1 MVKILESFKDLG
13 MLLQLL
19 SWHWMLHSNDVLI
32 LVKNTVGKNHNFL
45 PQDTLPSI
53 SRPIHQPTPLQK
65 SIKPTSVHSQNKPVL
80 MSASKGS
87 FVCTPNGMF
96 FVCWD
101 RTVLQKEQLTENEK

>member
-1 MVKILESFKDLG
+1 

-32 LVKNTVGKNHNFL
+32 LVKNTVGKNQLSPAGYIALNQSPHS
-45 PQDTLPSI
+45 P
-53 SRPIHQPTPLQK
+53 QPTPLQK
-65 SIKPTSVHSQNKPVL
+65 SIKPTSVRSQNNPVL

-87 FVCTPNGMF
+87 FVCTPNGML